1 MADLDSIFQ
10 SDLDE
15 NKKLAK
21 RLFGKLLINMRK
33 NNHLRLYSLMS
44 DVGDCDFSEDTL
56 TLVFDSKSSF
66 EMINNKGDIECIENE
81 LCSVKENTKIVFKCE
96 EKKKF
101 DKYQFKE
108 YLKKEFGKIL
118 TFK

>member
-1 MADLDSIFQ
+1 MADLDSIFK

-44 DVGDCDFSEDTL
+44 DIGDCDFSEDTL
-56 TLVFDSKSSF
+56 TLIFDSKSSF
-66 EMINNKGDIECIENE
+66 EMINNKVDIECIEKE
-81 LCSVKENTKIVFKCE
+81 LSNIQENSKIAFKCE

-101 DKYQFKE
+101 DKYQFTE

-118 TFK
+118 TIK